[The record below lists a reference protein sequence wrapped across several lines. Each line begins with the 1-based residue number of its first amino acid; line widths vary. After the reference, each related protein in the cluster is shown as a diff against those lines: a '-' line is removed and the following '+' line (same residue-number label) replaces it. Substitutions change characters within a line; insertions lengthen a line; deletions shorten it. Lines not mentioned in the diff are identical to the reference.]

1 MKGSKGFTL
10 IELLVVIA
18 IIAILAAILFPVF
31 AKAREKA
38 RQTACLSNMKQ
49 LALATLMYAS
59 DYDEWWP
66 IVRYH
71 GTTPAITVNLGPA
84 PCDSVPNK
92 SAYVM
97 PSIVMPYVRNAGIF
111 ACPTWAGWRTCK
123 ASFPLPRTRWS
134 YNWPGCGRGWHTTST
149 GGGHASNGPCND
161 CGRYCSS
168 ANQHSAFSQRKGTV
182 MTNVPVPAGTI
193 MLVELH
199 RATGVGQGT
208 CAGSSVFDAG
218 GSNHSYGSYG
228 LLAQPDWQIHNDG
241 CNYAFCD
248 GHAKWMRE
256 ADIGMWT
263 ACRED
268 DLG

>member
-1 MKGSKGFTL
+1 MKGSRGFTL

-66 IVRYH
+66 LRRYL
-71 GTTPAITVNLGPA
+71 GTDPAVNVNLGPA
-84 PCDSVPNK
+84 PCNSWPNK

-97 PSIVMPYVRNAGIF
+97 PSQVMPYVRNAGIF
-111 ACPTWAGWRTCK
+111 ACPTWAGNRTCV
-123 ASFPLPRTRWS
+123 ANFPLPVARWS
-134 YNWPGCGRGWHTTST
+134 YSWPGCAVFHTTST
-149 GGGHASNGPCND
+149 YGGHASNGPCNH
-161 CGRYCSS
+161 CGRYCASDGRWS
-168 ANQHSAFSQRKGTV
+168 VLTQRTGTV
-182 MTNVPVPAGTI
+182 MTNAAAPAATI
-193 MLVELH
+193 LIYELH
-199 RATGVGQGT
+199 RSTGEGMANCCNADCQSAADSFHTYVERNLYQE
-208 CAGSSVFDAG
+208 D
-218 GSNHSYGSYG
+218 N
-228 LLAQPDWQIHNDG
+228 QIHNDG

-248 GHAKWMRE
+248 GHAKWMKE
-256 ADIGMWT
+256 PDIGMWT